1 MKHCKWCDNTFK
13 TDINY
18 QIYCSSTCRDE
29 ATKQNITNRYNA
41 TKRQKRLGKERKCKS
56 CDKDLSIYN
65 DEVLCSECIINP
77 SEVKKALRQIK
88 GFMNGTK

>member
-29 ATKQNITNRYNA
+29 ATKQNIANRYNA

-56 CDKDLSIYN
+56 CGQDLSIYN
-65 DEVLCSECIINP
+65 DDVLCSDCLINP
-77 SEVKKALRQIK
+77 AEVKKALKQIK